1 MKLNQISKYMFN
13 DQYNNSMRR
22 NKPQSR
28 FETSMNQ
35 LALSVEERAI
45 KTAGGSG
52 ARSASHKS
60 PMFRSRPMSV
70 KYDLSADHIAASN
83 TNNNNN
89 SDLLD
94 YSSIVD
100 RTERMKRRWLRVI
113 ENKEKM
119 QMDTQR
125 EMKAK
130 YDKLVKLEKSKKKN
144 REKEIADREFFIEKK
159 KEKLHHIQ
167 KNREHVVHEFEKALQ
182 LKE

>member
-1 MKLNQISKYMFN
+1 
-13 DQYNNSMRR
+13 
-22 NKPQSR
+22 
-28 FETSMNQ
+28 
-35 LALSVEERAI
+35 
-45 KTAGGSG
+45 
-52 ARSASHKS
+52 
-60 PMFRSRPMSV
+60 MSV
-70 KYDLSADHIAASN
+70 KYDLSADHIA
-83 TNNNNN
+83 TNNN

-130 YDKLVKLEKSKKKN
+130 YDKLVKTEKSKKKN
-144 REKEIADREFFIEKK
+144 REKEIELREFNIEKK
-159 KEKLHHIQ
+159 KEKFTHIQ

-182 LKE
+182 

>member
-13 DQYNNSMRR
+13 DQYNNSMMRR

-70 KYDLSADHIAASN
+70 KYDLSADHIA
-83 TNNNNN
+83 TNNN

-130 YDKLVKLEKSKKKN
+130 YDKLVKTEKSKKKN
-144 REKEIADREFFIEKK
+144 REKEIELREFNIEKK
-159 KEKLHHIQ
+159 KEKFTHIQ

-182 LKE
+182 